1 MANRWHCFAC
11 QTGGDV
17 IAFVQAYAQV
27 GFREA
32 VRLIEAEGPIPRG
45 ADAHLHLRPATTPTP
60 GGALV
65 WPTVPGSDREPPEL
79 ARTPRPRLIA
89 AMQHAWCYYSLDA
102 LARTARR
109 HLALRGIDTFALE
122 TRDQRRL
129 AGHTPRLKTGLVEYL
144 RHGGFADDELVD
156 AGLASRH
163 PDGRVEDFFTHR
175 LVLPVRN
182 DDGEV
187 VGLIGRDVLGAN
199 RAKYL
204 NTPSSAIYDKSCHLY
219 QPTRPSHRRAGNLVV
234 VEGVLDALALAACAA
249 SAGVD
254 LTAVSPYGVAL
265 TAAHRASVYAQ
276 TASPPVLCADGDA
289 AGREATFRWVLDMT
303 FEGRETVAVTLPH
316 PHDPADWLA
325 EHGIAGLC
333 AFIRAGCLDANP
345 DEIRPRHAGRFV
357 AERVAA
363 REGPLGQSLAVLG
376 ALGARMLAGAARQ
389 RFAAQAGRGLAGAGL
404 GPDGWLERAIAARM
418 VVRPQD
424 PDRFL
429 GIATRA
435 TAMLL

>member
-1 MANRWHCFAC
+1 MH
-11 QTGGDV
+11 Q
-17 IAFVQAYAQV
+17 
-27 GFREA
+27 
-32 VRLIEAEGPIPRG
+32 
-45 ADAHLHLRPATTPTP
+45 
-60 GGALV
+60 
-65 WPTVPGSDREPPEL
+65 
-79 ARTPRPRLIA
+79 
-89 AMQHAWCYYSLDA
+89 AWCYYSLDA

-129 AGHTPRLKTGLVEYL
+129 VGHTPHARSGLVEYL
-144 RHGGFADDELVD
+144 RHRGFADDELVD
-156 AGLASRH
+156 AGLASRY
-163 PDGRVEDFFTHR
+163 PDGRVEDFFNHR

-182 DDGEV
+182 DDGQV

-204 NTPSSAIYDKSCHLY
+204 NTPNSGIYDKSRHLY

-249 SAGVD
+249 CADVD
-254 LTAVSPYGVAL
+254 LTAVSPSGVAL

-289 AGREATFRWVLDMT
+289 AGREPTFRWVLDMT

-316 PHDPADWLA
+316 PYDPADWLA
-325 EHGIAGLC
+325 EHGIAGLR
-333 AFIRAGCLDANP
+333 AFIRAGCLDPNP
-345 DEIRPRHAGRFV
+345 GEIRPRHAGRFV

-363 REGPLGQSLAVLG
+363 REGPLVQSLAVLG
-376 ALGARMLAGAARQ
+376 TLGARMRAGAAQR

-404 GPDGWLERAIAARM
+404 GPDGWLVRAIAARM

-424 PDRFL
+424 PDHSL
-429 GIATRA
+429 ALATRQGL
-435 TAMLL
+435 MLP